1 MSFLWEFDMKRL
13 LMPTGKGLILHLALI
28 ALALLLAAC
37 QGERQPL
44 SEAGGAVE
52 VKGVQVPVAGGSYTD
67 VSVQG
72 LQAMLENKDFLF
84 VNVHIP
90 FEGNIPGTDLSIPYD
105 EIDQHLEQLPAEK
118 DAKIF
123 LYCRSDR
130 MSNIAAETLVRLGF
144 TNVWNLDG
152 GFNAWENAGL
162 PIER

>member
-1 MSFLWEFDMKRL
+1 MKRL
-13 LMPTGKGLILHLALI
+13 LLMNRTNLFLLAALI
-28 ALALLLAAC
+28 AMAFLLAAC

-44 SEAGGAVE
+44 SEAGAPVE
-52 VKGVQVPVAGGSYTD
+52 VKGVQVSVPGGSYTD
-67 VSVQG
+67 VSVQE
-72 LQAMLENKDFLF
+72 LQVMLENKDFVF

-90 FEGNIPGTDLSIPYD
+90 FEGDIPGTDVSIPYD
-105 EIDQHLEQLPAEK
+105 EIDQHLDQLPTEK

-130 MSNIAAETLVRLGF
+130 MSNIAAETLVGLGY
-144 TNVWNLDG
+144 TDVWNLVG